1 MSWRI
6 SILVERFN
14 SLGELM
20 KRVYC
25 SVLCLAAL
33 AVVACN
39 KEGAQAAG
47 ESLCANA
54 YISSPATKTVYE
66 IGNYGDKTGVKVSW
80 DTAESF
86 KAYYDGG
93 AAPVVF
99 SKTAAGTS
107 FTAESVPE
115 GVSVSTPFTALY
127 GSAATL
133 NSEWKIDIDFSK
145 QNGEVDNLSA
155 YDVMTATSELKEGA
169 LLFAFKHNCA
179 ILRLKCVNHTIK
191 PVSKVKLCF
200 WKAQVSEKFAGTG
213 LVKNPKEPY
222 YSLSIDLKT
231 PSEKGS
237 AVKGQGYVTYRYVI
251 VPAMSYLQPAK
262 GKEIMPADHLDAFL
276 KQIDFSESKC
286 IEAGKVYDVLCE
298 CGLEEDEGGG
308 FWGD

>member
-1 MSWRI
+1 
-6 SILVERFN
+6 
-14 SLGELM
+14 M
-20 KRVYC
+20 KRIYS
-25 SVLCLAAL
+25 SVVCLAAL

-39 KEGAQAAG
+39 KEGAQTAG
-47 ESLCANA
+47 ETLCANA
-54 YISSPATKTVYE
+54 YISSDATRTVYE
-66 IGNYGDKTGVKVSW
+66 VGNYGDKTGAKVSW

-86 KAYYDGG
+86 RAYYDGG
-93 AAPVVF
+93 TAPVVF

-115 GVSVSTPFTALY
+115 GVSVSTPFTGLY

-133 NSEWKIDIDFSK
+133 TPDGKIDIDFSK
-145 QNGEVDNLSA
+145 QNGEAGNISA

-169 LLFAFKHNCA
+169 LSFAFKHNCA
-179 ILRLKCVNHTIK
+179 ILRLKCVNHTIN

-213 LVKNPKEPY
+213 LVKDPKNPY

-251 VPAMSYLQPAK
+251 VPAMNYLQPAAA
-262 GKEIMPADHLDAFL
+262 GKEILPTDNFDAFL

-298 CGLEEDEGGG
+298 CGLEAGEDGG

>member
-1 MSWRI
+1 
-6 SILVERFN
+6 
-14 SLGELM
+14 M
-20 KRVYC
+20 KRIYS
-25 SVLCLAAL
+25 SVVCLAAL

-39 KEGAQAAG
+39 KEGAQTAG
-47 ESLCANA
+47 ENLCANA
-54 YISSPATKTVYE
+54 YISSDATRTVYE
-66 IGNYGDKTGVKVSW
+66 VGNYGDKTGAKVSW

-93 AAPVVF
+93 TAPVIF

-107 FTAESVPE
+107 FTAESVPD
-115 GVSVSTPFTALY
+115 GVSVSTPFTGLY

-133 NSEWKIDIDFSK
+133 NPDGKIDIDFSK
-145 QNGEVDNLSA
+145 QDGEADNLSA

-169 LLFAFKHNCA
+169 LSFAFKHNCA

-262 GKEIMPADHLDAFL
+262 GKEIMPADHLDSFL
-276 KQIDFSESKC
+276 RQIDFSESKC

>member
-1 MSWRI
+1 
-6 SILVERFN
+6 
-14 SLGELM
+14 M
-20 KRVYC
+20 KRVYY

-39 KEGAQAAG
+39 KEGVQTTG
-47 ESLCANA
+47 ETLCANA
-54 YISSPATKTVYE
+54 YISSDATRTVYE
-66 IGNYGDKTGVKVSW
+66 VGNYGDKTGAKVSW

-86 KAYYDGG
+86 RAYYDGG
-93 AAPVVF
+93 TAPVVF

-115 GVSVSTPFTALY
+115 GVSVSTPFTGLY
-127 GSAATL
+127 GSAAIL
-133 NSEWKIDIDFSK
+133 NPDGKIDIDFSK
-145 QNGEVDNLSA
+145 QNGEADNLSA

-169 LLFAFKHNCA
+169 LSFAFKHNCA

-262 GKEIMPADHLDAFL
+262 GKEIMPADYLDSFL
-276 KQIDFSESKC
+276 RQIDFSESKC

>member
-1 MSWRI
+1 
-6 SILVERFN
+6 
-14 SLGELM
+14 M
-20 KRVYC
+20 KRIYS
-25 SVLCLAAL
+25 SVVCLAAL

-39 KEGAQAAG
+39 KEGAQTAG
-47 ESLCANA
+47 ETLCANA
-54 YISSPATKTVYE
+54 YISSDATRTVYE
-66 IGNYGDKTGVKVSW
+66 VGNYGDKTGAKVSW

-86 KAYYDGG
+86 RAYYDGG
-93 AAPVVF
+93 TAPVVF

-115 GVSVSTPFTALY
+115 GVSVSTLFTGLY

-133 NSEWKIDIDFSK
+133 NPDGKIDIDFSK
-145 QNGEVDNLSA
+145 QDGEADNLSA

-169 LLFAFKHNCA
+169 LSFAFKHNCA

-237 AVKGQGYVTYRYVI
+237 SVKGQGYVTYRYVI
-251 VPAMSYLQPAK
+251 VPAMSYLQPAS
-262 GKEIMPADHLDAFL
+262 GKEIMPKDSLDAFL

-298 CGLEEDEGGG
+298 CGIEAGDDGVI
-308 FWGD
+308 WGD

>member
-1 MSWRI
+1 
-6 SILVERFN
+6 
-14 SLGELM
+14 M
-20 KRVYC
+20 KRVYY

-33 AVVACN
+33 AVAACN
-39 KEGAQAAG
+39 KEGVRTAG

-54 YISSPATKTVYE
+54 YISSSATKTVYE
-66 IGNYGDKTGVKVSW
+66 IGNYGEKAGTKVSW
-80 DTAESF
+80 SDAESF
-86 KAYYDGG
+86 NAYYDGG
-93 AAPVVF
+93 ASPVIF

-115 GVSVSTPFTALY
+115 GVSVSTLFTGLY

-133 NSEWKIDIDFSK
+133 NSEGKIDIDFSK
-145 QNGEVDNLSA
+145 QNGEADNLSA

-169 LLFAFKHNCA
+169 LSFAFKHNCA

-200 WKAQVSEKFAGTG
+200 FKAQVSGEFGSTG
-213 LVKNPKEPY
+213 FYENVRKY
-222 YSLSIDLKT
+222 VSLSINLKT
-231 PSEKGS
+231 PVEAGSSEKG
-237 AVKGQGYVTYRYVI
+237 KGTVGFRYVI
-251 VPAMSYLQPAK
+251 VPAIGYQKSSYEGIPV
-262 GKEIMPADHLDAFL
+262 GKFDE
-276 KQIDFSESKC
+276 FSNSIELSGTKS

>member
-1 MSWRI
+1 M
-6 SILVERFN
+6 
-14 SLGELM
+14 GGKLM
-20 KRVYC
+20 KRIYS
-25 SVLCLAAL
+25 SVVCLAAL

-39 KEGAQAAG
+39 KEGAQTTG
-47 ESLCANA
+47 ETLCANA
-54 YISSPATKTVYE
+54 YISSDATRTVYE
-66 IGNYGDKTGVKVSW
+66 VGNYGDKTGAKVSW

-86 KAYYDGG
+86 MAYYDGG
-93 AAPVVF
+93 TAPVVF

-115 GVSVSTPFTALY
+115 GVSVSTPFTGLY

-133 NSEWKIDIDFSK
+133 NPDGKIDIDFSK
-145 QNGEVDNLSA
+145 QDGEADNLSA
-155 YDVMTATSELKEGA
+155 YDVMTATSTLKKGA
-169 LLFAFKHNCA
+169 LSFAFKHNCA

-237 AVKGQGYVTYRYVI
+237 SVKGQGYVTYRYVI
-251 VPAMSYLQPAK
+251 VPAMSYLQPAS
-262 GKEIMPADHLDAFL
+262 GKEIMPKDNLDTFS

>member
-1 MSWRI
+1 
-6 SILVERFN
+6 
-14 SLGELM
+14 M
-20 KRVYC
+20 KRIYS
-25 SVLCLAAL
+25 SVVCLAAL

-39 KEGAQAAG
+39 KEGAQIAG
-47 ESLCANA
+47 ETLCANA
-54 YISSPATKTVYE
+54 YISSDATRTVYE
-66 IGNYGDKTGVKVSW
+66 VGNYGDKTGAKVSW

-86 KAYYDGG
+86 RAYYDGG
-93 AAPVVF
+93 TAPVVF

-107 FTAESVPE
+107 FTAESVPD
-115 GVSVSTPFTALY
+115 GVSVSTPFTGLY

-133 NSEWKIDIDFSK
+133 NPDGKIDIDFSK
-145 QNGEVDNLSA
+145 QNGEADNLSA

-169 LLFAFKHNCA
+169 LSFAFKHNCA

-262 GKEIMPADHLDAFL
+262 GKEIMPADHLDSFL
-276 KQIDFSESKC
+276 RQIDFSESKC

>member
-1 MSWRI
+1 
-6 SILVERFN
+6 
-14 SLGELM
+14 M
-20 KRVYC
+20 KRVYY

-39 KEGAQAAG
+39 KEGAQTAG
-47 ESLCANA
+47 ETLCANA
-54 YISSPATKTVYE
+54 YISSDATRTVYE
-66 IGNYGDKTGVKVSW
+66 VGNYGDKTGAKVSW

-86 KAYYDGG
+86 RAYYDGG
-93 AAPVVF
+93 TAPVVF

-115 GVSVSTPFTALY
+115 GVSVSTPFTGLY

-133 NSEWKIDIDFSK
+133 NPDGKIDIDFSK
-145 QNGEVDNLSA
+145 QNGEADNLSA

-169 LLFAFKHNCA
+169 LSFAFKHNCA
-179 ILRLKCVNHTIK
+179 MLRLKCVNHTIN

-213 LVKNPKEPY
+213 LVKDPKNPY

-251 VPAMSYLQPAK
+251 VPAMSYLQPAAA
-262 GKEIMPADHLDAFL
+262 GKEILPSDNFDAFL

-298 CGLEEDEGGG
+298 CGLEAGEDGG

>member
-1 MSWRI
+1 MNKIYSSAI
-6 SILVERFN
+6 VMALV
-14 SLGELM
+14 SL
-20 KRVYC
+20 
-25 SVLCLAAL
+25 
-33 AVVACN
+33 VACN
-39 KEGAQAAG
+39 KEGVQTVG
-47 ESLCANA
+47 ETLSANA
-54 YISSPATKTVYE
+54 YISSGSTKTVYDIPDYDVKE
-66 IGNYGDKTGVKVSW
+66 KVKVSW
-80 DTAESF
+80 DVKESF

-93 AAPVVF
+93 AAPVIF

-107 FTAESVPE
+107 FTAESVPS
-115 GVSVSTPFTALY
+115 GVTASTRFTGLY

-133 NSEWKIDIDFSK
+133 NSDGKIDIDFSK
-145 QNGEVDNLSA
+145 QNGEVDNLAA
-155 YDVMTATSELKEGA
+155 YDVMTATSKLTDGM
-169 LLFAFKHNCA
+169 LSFAFEHNCA

-262 GKEIMPADHLDAFL
+262 GKEIMPADHLDSFL
-276 KQIDFSESKC
+276 RQIDFSESKC

>member
-1 MSWRI
+1 
-6 SILVERFN
+6 
-14 SLGELM
+14 M
-20 KRVYC
+20 KRVYY

-33 AVVACN
+33 AVAACN
-39 KEGAQAAG
+39 KEGVQTAG

-54 YISSPATKTVYE
+54 YISSSATKTVYE
-66 IGNYGDKTGVKVSW
+66 IGNYGEKAGVKVSW
-80 DTAESF
+80 DVAEAF
-86 KAYYDGG
+86 NAYYDGG
-93 AAPVVF
+93 ASPVIF

-107 FTAESVPE
+107 FTAESVPD
-115 GVSVSTPFTALY
+115 GVSVSTLFTGLY

-133 NSEWKIDIDFSK
+133 NSEGKIDIDFSK

-155 YDVMTATSELKEGA
+155 YDVMTATSELNASA
-169 LLFAFKHNCA
+169 LSFAFKHNCA
-179 ILRLKCVNHTIK
+179 ILRLKCVNHTIN

-213 LVKNPKEPY
+213 LVKDPKNPY

-251 VPAMSYLQPAK
+251 VPAMSYLQPAAA
-262 GKEIMPADHLDAFL
+262 GKEILPSDNFDAFL

-298 CGLEEDEGGG
+298 CGLEAGEDGG

>member
-1 MSWRI
+1 
-6 SILVERFN
+6 
-14 SLGELM
+14 M
-20 KRVYC
+20 KRIYS
-25 SVLCLAAL
+25 SVVCLAAL

-39 KEGAQAAG
+39 KEVAQTAG
-47 ESLCANA
+47 ETLCANA
-54 YISSPATKTVYE
+54 YIASDATRTVYE
-66 IGNYGDKTGVKVSW
+66 VGNYGDKTGAKVSW

-86 KAYYDGG
+86 RAYYDGG
-93 AAPVVF
+93 TAPVVF

-107 FTAESVPE
+107 FTAESVPD
-115 GVSVSTPFTALY
+115 GVSVSTPFTGLY

-133 NSEWKIDIDFSK
+133 NPDGKIDIDFSK
-145 QNGEVDNLSA
+145 QNGEADNLSA
-155 YDVMTATSELKEGA
+155 YDVMTATSELKDGA
-169 LLFAFKHNCA
+169 LSFAFKHNCA

-237 AVKGQGYVTYRYVI
+237 AVKGQGYVTYRYLI

-262 GKEIMPADHLDAFL
+262 GKEIMPADHLDSFL
-276 KQIDFSESKC
+276 RQIDFSESKC

>member
-1 MSWRI
+1 MG
-6 SILVERFN
+6 
-14 SLGELM
+14 GELM
-20 KRVYC
+20 KRIYS
-25 SVLCLAAL
+25 SVVCLAAL

-39 KEGAQAAG
+39 KEGAQTAG
-47 ESLCANA
+47 ETLCANA
-54 YISSPATKTVYE
+54 YISSDATRTVYE
-66 IGNYGDKTGVKVSW
+66 VGNYGDQTGAKVSW

-86 KAYYDGG
+86 RAYYDGG
-93 AAPVVF
+93 TAPVVF

-115 GVSVSTPFTALY
+115 GVSVSTPFTGLY

-133 NSEWKIDIDFSK
+133 NPDGKIDIDFSK
-145 QNGEVDNLSA
+145 QNGEADNLSA
-155 YDVMTATSELKEGA
+155 YDVMTATSELKDGA
-169 LLFAFKHNCA
+169 LSFAFKHNCA

-262 GKEIMPADHLDAFL
+262 GKEIVPADHLDSFL
-276 KQIDFSESKC
+276 RQIDFSESKC

>member
-1 MSWRI
+1 MNKIYSSAI
-6 SILVERFN
+6 IMALV
-14 SLGELM
+14 SL
-20 KRVYC
+20 
-25 SVLCLAAL
+25 
-33 AVVACN
+33 VACN
-39 KEGAQAAG
+39 KEGVQTVG
-47 ESLCANA
+47 ETLSANA
-54 YISSPATKTVYE
+54 YISSGATKTVYA
-66 IGNYGDKTGVKVSW
+66 IPDYDVKAKVGVSW
-80 DTAESF
+80 DVKESF

-93 AAPVVF
+93 ATPVIF
-99 SKTAAGTS
+99 SKDGAGTS
-107 FTAESVPE
+107 FTAKDVPS
-115 GVSVSTPFTALY
+115 GVSASTTFTGLY
-127 GSAATL
+127 GSNATL
-133 NSEWKIDIDFSK
+133 NSDGKIDIDFSK
-145 QNGEVDNLSA
+145 QNGELDNLAA
-155 YDVMTATSELKEGA
+155 YDVMTATSKLTDGM
-169 LLFAFKHNCA
+169 LSFAFKHNCA

-237 AVKGQGYVTYRYVI
+237 AVKGQGYVTYRYII

-262 GKEIMPADHLDAFL
+262 GKEIMPADHLDSFL
-276 KQIDFSESKC
+276 RQIDFSESKC